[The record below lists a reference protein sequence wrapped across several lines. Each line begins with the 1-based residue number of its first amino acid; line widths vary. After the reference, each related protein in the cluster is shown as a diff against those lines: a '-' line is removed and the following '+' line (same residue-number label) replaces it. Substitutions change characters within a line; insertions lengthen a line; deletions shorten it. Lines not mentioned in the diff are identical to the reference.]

1 MLFEPVYPRCRRGPE
16 ILTLF
21 GFRLLVRKRPLL
33 LLCAGTRRHFNSGTG
48 AIDLGRFAL
57 ARSCCALLWLRLRL
71 CIWLLPLPCPP

>member
-33 LLCAGTRRHFNSGTG
+33 LLCAGTRRHFNTYRMYVVHFGYPV
-48 AIDLGRFAL
+48 R
-57 ARSCCALLWLRLRL
+57 RE
-71 CIWLLPLPCPP
+71 